1 LPRLRSEFES
11 RFPLQDME
19 HYPVWLFV
27 PCALVFTFAILYSLV
42 NLPGLKYPTVVYYN
56 EDDMDVVDAVGKA
69 FFLAALCEDEEF
81 KAKFEVYKSTGK
93 LDEFVKILNTAI
105 QTVWSSTEHEDEV
118 EKEKY
123 RSFAKLSLQAQGVD
137 VTITNTMH
145 LALKDSLV

>member
-1 LPRLRSEFES
+1 
-11 RFPLQDME
+11 ME
-19 HYPVWLFV
+19 YYPTWLFV
-27 PCALVFTFAILYSLV
+27 PVSFVFTYAICYVLV
-42 NLPGLKYPTVVYYN
+42 KLFIPISDSQSNGERN